1 MKVVRKG
8 FLSPMLS
15 ANLWT
20 IPTFTYIIQKVCG
33 ITFHREWVWWVGI
46 PTMFLVWVL
55 INWKITKS
63 ND

>member
-15 ANLWT
+15 AHLWT
-20 IPTFTYIIQKVCG
+20 IPTFTYILQKVYG
-33 ITFHREWVWWVGI
+33 ITFHREWIWWVGI
-46 PTMFLVWVL
+46 PAVFLAWVL